1 MSAFGLKA
9 RRTMTNQV
17 VKMSRKEVDRLA
29 IIQQVQSK
37 QISQI
42 TAAKQL
48 GIGVRQ
54 VRRLEAC
61 YEQAGATG
69 LVSKRRDKPSNNQ
82 IAKSK
87 IAQALSLLRSTY
99 FGFGPTLASEKL
111 LEQHQ
116 LKFSVETLR
125 QLMIENELWT
135 QRKRRAVNHHQMR
148 TRRSRFGELVQIDGS
163 PHDWFE
169 GRGEKCCLLVFID
182 DATSKIVAMLF
193 TPQECT
199 QAYFDAIENY
209 IKRYGRPIAFYSD
222 KHAIF
227 RINTPEATEHSTGDT
242 QLSRAL
248 KELDIELICAN
259 SPQAKGRVERANKTL
274 QDRLVKEMRLRGIS
288 TIEVAN
294 AYLPEYIE
302 QHNQRFAKEPAC
314 SVDAHRQ
321 GLPEDDVLHLIFS
334 SQTTRKLSKNLELSY
349 QNIIYQIQTNSP
361 SYTMRQGIVK
371 ICDRK
376 NNVTLIYKNKLLE
389 YKIFDKKNR
398 PTKVFDSKELT
409 VHLNNKT
416 PHVPKADHPWRNYP
430 NKIAP
435 LQAA

>member
-1 MSAFGLKA
+1 
-9 RRTMTNQV
+9 MTNQV
-17 VKMSRKEVDRLA
+17 IKMSRKEVDRLA

-54 VRRLEAC
+54 VRRLESS
-61 YEQAGATG
+61 YEQEGAIG
-69 LVSKRRDKPSNNQ
+69 LISKRRDKPSNNQ
-82 IAKSK
+82 IAASK
-87 IAQALSLLRSTY
+87 ISQALGLLRSTY
-99 FGFGPTLASEKL
+99 FGFGPTFAAEKL
-111 LEQHQ
+111 FEEHQ
-116 LKFSVETLR
+116 LKFSVERLR
-125 QLMIENELWT
+125 QLMLENGLWT
-135 QRKRRAVNHHQMR
+135 QRKRRAINPHQMR
-148 TRRSRFGELVQIDGS
+148 TRRSRFGELVQMDGS

-199 QAYFDAIENY
+199 QAYFDAIEDY
-209 IKRYGRPIAFYSD
+209 IKRYGRPLAFYSD
-222 KHAIF
+222 KHGIF
-227 RINTPEATEHSTGDT
+227 RVNTPEATEHSTGDT

-288 TIEVAN
+288 TIEAAN
-294 AYLPEYIE
+294 AYLPKYIE
-302 QHNQRFAKEPAC
+302 KHNQRFAKEPAC

-321 GLPEDDVLHLIFS
+321 GLPKDDVLHLIFS

-361 SYTMRQGIVK
+361 SYTMRRGIIK

-398 PTKVFDSKELT
+398 PTKTLDSKELT
-409 VHLNNKT
+409 AHLNNKT

-430 NKIAP
+430 NKIAQ

>member
-1 MSAFGLKA
+1 MPNGIYE
-9 RRTMTNQV
+9 
-17 VKMSRKEVDRLA
+17 MSRKEIKRLE
-29 IIQQVQSK
+29 IIQQVESK
-37 QISQI
+37 QINQLI
-42 TAAKQL
+42 AAERL
-48 GIGVRQ
+48 DLTTRQ
-54 VRRLEAC
+54 VRDLQKRYRQE
-61 YEQAGATG
+61 GALG
-69 LVSKRRDKPSNNQ
+69 LLSKRRGKPSNNQ
-82 IAKSK
+82 IATSK
-87 IAQALSLLRSTY
+87 ISQALGLLRSTY
-99 FGFGPTLASEKL
+99 FGFGPTFAAEKL
-111 LEQHQ
+111 FEQHQ
-116 LKFSVETLR
+116 LKFSVERIR
-125 QLMIENELWT
+125 QLMIENGLWI
-135 QRKRRAVNHHQMR
+135 QRKRRAINHHQMR

-222 KHAIF
+222 KHGIF
-227 RINTPEATEHSTGDT
+227 RVNMPEATEYSTGDT

-288 TIEVAN
+288 TIEAAN

-314 SVDAHRQ
+314 SIDAHRQ
-321 GLPEDDVLHLIFS
+321 GLPKDDVLHLIFS
-334 SQTTRKLSKNLELSY
+334 VQTTSKLSKNLELSY
-349 QNIIYQIQTNSP
+349 ENTIYQIQTNSP
-361 SYTMRQGIVK
+361 SYTMRRGIVK

-376 NNVTLIYKNKLLE
+376 NNVTLIYKNKCLD
-389 YKIFDKKNR
+389 YKIFNKNNR
-398 PTKVFDSKELT
+398 PTKVLDSKELT
-409 VHLNNKT
+409 AHLNNKA
-416 PHVPKADHPWRNYP
+416 PYIPKADHPWRNYP
-430 NKIAP
+430 NKIAQ
-435 LQAA
+435 LQTA